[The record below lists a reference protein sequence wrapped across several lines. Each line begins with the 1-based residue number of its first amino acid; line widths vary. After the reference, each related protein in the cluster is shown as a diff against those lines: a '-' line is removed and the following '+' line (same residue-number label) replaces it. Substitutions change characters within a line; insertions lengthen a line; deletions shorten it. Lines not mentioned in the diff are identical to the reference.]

1 MELTEDKYTPLDYA
15 LLENHE
21 KVAAFLIE
29 QGALSIRGIQE
40 MAAVRIQSFIRG
52 ELVRRE
58 LKDKRDLM
66 RKIKKKREAE
76 ERKKRKKEENR

>member
-1 MELTEDKYTPLDYA
+1 
-15 LLENHE
+15 
-21 KVAAFLIE
+21 
-29 QGALSIRGIQE
+29 